1 MVVSRLVEAS
11 VGVWTVVV
19 AAGSGTRFGGPKQL
33 QDLGGRTVLE
43 RSLATAAGASEGVV
57 VVLPAELVEDAE
69 VGRVLQ
75 RHGAIAVVGGA
86 TRSESVRAGL
96 AAVPE
101 PAEVVLVHD
110 AARPLASA
118 ALYQLVVAAVREGA
132 DAVLP
137 GAPVHDTIRHVE
149 RGVVD
154 RDTLVA
160 VQTPQGFPASALR
173 AAHAAGGEATDD
185 VALVEA
191 RGGRVVVVAGD
202 PRNLKIT
209 RPADL
214 VVARALLEDE
224 A

>member
-33 QDLGGRTVLE
+33 QDLGGETVLE
-43 RSLATAAGASEGVV
+43 RSLATAAAASEGVV
-57 VVLPAELVEDAE
+57 VVVPADLLDDDE
-69 VGRVLQ
+69 VVSTAS
-75 RHGAIAVVGGA
+75 RHGASVVAGGA

-96 AAVPE
+96 AGVPE
-101 PAEVVLVHD
+101 GAEVVLVHD
-110 AARPLASA
+110 AARPLASLG
-118 ALYQLVVAAVREGA
+118 LYEAVVAAVLDGA
-132 DAVLP
+132 DAALP

-149 RGVVD
+149 GGVVD
-154 RDTLVA
+154 RDALVA
-160 VQTPQGFPASALR
+160 VQTPQGFPAEALR
-173 AAHAAGGEATDD
+173 AAHAEGGEATDD

-214 VVARALLEDE
+214 VVARALLEDD